1 MDQKT
6 GAHLEE
12 GERRYFSYPL
22 PFSFP
27 SMGGTVVSNCT
38 LSPNAHGLIEPS
50 ELLGRR
56 NSIDLFRFYTDLLQ
70 KANRRSRPMRSS
82 LGRMW
87 VRRVMSTE

>member
-12 GERRYFSYPL
+12 GERRYFGYPP

-27 SMGGTVVSNCT
+27 SMGGTVVSNCA
-38 LSPNAHGLIEPS
+38 LSPNARRLIEPS
-50 ELLGRR
+50 EPLGRR
-56 NSIDLFRFYTDLLQ
+56 NSIDWFLFYTDLLQ
-70 KANRRSRPMRSS
+70 KANRWSRPMRSS
-82 LGRMW
+82 LGMMW